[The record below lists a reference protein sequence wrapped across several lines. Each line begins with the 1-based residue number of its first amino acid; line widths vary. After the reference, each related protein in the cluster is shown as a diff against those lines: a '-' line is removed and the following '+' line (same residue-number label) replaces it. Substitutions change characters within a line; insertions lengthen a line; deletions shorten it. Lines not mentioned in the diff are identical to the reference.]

1 MPVPF
6 VSRREVATD
15 VPSAHR
21 ERVEQGLRCVLGSV
35 RELRERTT
43 MTARL
48 EDVFA
53 GRVELTASQ
62 RSFLQH
68 LLMEWYVS
76 GGSGAPEG
84 VNRRAFVRGLQEK
97 LSSLRLE
104 KMVTPDGS
112 RLVSVEEHEA
122 MVSGKG

>member
-1 MPVPF
+1 
-6 VSRREVATD
+6 
-15 VPSAHR
+15 
-21 ERVEQGLRCVLGSV
+21 
-35 RELRERTT
+35 

-84 VNRRAFVRGLQEK
+84 VNRRAFVCGLQEK

-112 RLVSVEEHEA
+112 GLVSVEEHEA